1 LPGLRLRLRLR
12 LCLERRTRYQRFVSQ
27 YLKDKQGTM
36 REAAAAYR
44 EHSDKHMGA
53 MDTSMEQGRSVDEA
67 HDDAM
72 EQVGGA
78 YAPRRAGESD
88 AAYAQRLEA
97 MDGNHAQ
104 RAGESDSRYILR
116 MRRLHTARLFGFRF
130 FRRMAAHR
138 RDRRDIDYFHW
149 SSQTWKEFWLDA
161 ISVCLARGRGQLGSE
176 IARTDLFHRQTIHSV
191 SGSEGVAP

>member
-1 LPGLRLRLRLR
+1 MGLSSSGGAATYNASGDFARQGEKEKRSNWREAIRRARLR
-12 LCLERRTRYQRFVSQ
+12 
-27 YLKDKQGTM
+27 G
-36 REAAAAYR
+36 
-44 EHSDKHMGA
+44 
-53 MDTSMEQGRSVDEA
+53 VDESRV
-67 HDDAM
+67 
-72 EQVGGA
+72 EFVPFSVEVSGTWG
-78 YAPRRAGESD
+78 P
-88 AAYAQRLEA
+88 AA
-97 MDGNHAQ
+97 DW
-104 RAGESDSRYILR
+104 
-116 MRRLHTARLFGFRF
+116 F